1 LRFGAGVLCRIECRR
16 EDTQLIVRLSGRL
29 TQAHVPDLLEI
40 CAQAPQ
46 PTIELDE
53 LISVDT
59 VGIDA
64 LLRVERQGARLVGLP
79 EYVRLT
85 LDTLAGERGH

>member
-1 LRFGAGVLCRIECRR
+1 VLCRIECRR
-16 EDTQLIVRLSGRL
+16 EDTQLVVRLSGRL

-40 CAQAPQ
+40 CAQATEP
-46 PTIELDE
+46 IVELDD
-53 LISVDT
+53 LISVDG

-79 EYVRLT
+79 EYLRLK
-85 LDTLAGERGH
+85 LDTLTSERGQ